1 MDRALRIL
9 VVDDEPDILE
19 TLEYSLAKKGY
30 EVATA
35 LDGLEGLDK
44 AKRLPPDFMILDVML
59 PGCNGYEVSRMLK
72 EWMENDPE
80 AKPFPIMLLTA
91 RKVDSHDREKFI
103 ATWSRAAR
111 MALSGQNPS
120 SSTVSGSSAL
130 QTLYMIRL
138 AWGATPDTG
147 TSKLVVTAWIR
158 SLRMFPTAVLATWV
172 P

>member
-9 VVDDEPDILE
+9 IVDDEPDILE
-19 TLEYSLAKKGY
+19 TLEYSLERKGY

-44 AKRLPPDFMILDVML
+44 AKRFPPDFMILDVML

-91 RKVDSHDREKFI
+91 RKVDTHDREKFI
-103 ATWSRAAR
+103 ATWSRADAC
-111 MALSGQNPS
+111 
-120 SSTVSGSSAL
+120 
-130 QTLYMIRL
+130 LYKPFEL
-138 AWGATPDTG
+138 DD
-147 TSKLVVTAWIR
+147 VVTHIHQ
-158 SLRMFPTAVLATWV
+158 LTAGAAS
-172 P
+172 

>member
-1 MDRALRIL
+1 MMDRALRIL

-44 AKRLPPDFMILDVML
+44 AKRLSPDFMILDVML

-80 AKPFPIMLLTA
+80 AKSFPIMLLTA

-103 ATWSRAAR
+103 ATWSRADACIYKPFE
-111 MALSGQNPS
+111 LEE
-120 SSTVSGSSAL
+120 
-130 QTLYMIRL
+130 
-138 AWGATPDTG
+138 
-147 TSKLVVTAWIR
+147 VVNTITELTQKAA
-158 SLRMFPTAVLATWV
+158 S
-172 P
+172 

>member
-1 MDRALRIL
+1 MKRSLRIL
-9 VVDDEPDILE
+9 IVDDEPDILE
-19 TLEYSLAKKGY
+19 TLEYSLERKGF

-44 AKRLPPDFMILDVML
+44 AKRMPPDFMILDVML

-103 ATWSRAAR
+103 ATWSRADAC
-111 MALSGQNPS
+111 LYKPFELDDV
-120 SSTVSGSSAL
+120 VSRITEL
-130 QTLYMIRL
+130 
-138 AWGATPDTG
+138 
-147 TSKLVVTAWIR
+147 TAKAA
-158 SLRMFPTAVLATWV
+158 S
-172 P
+172 

>member
-1 MDRALRIL
+1 MMDRALRIL

-19 TLEYSLAKKGY
+19 TLEYSLEKRGF

-44 AKRLPPDFMILDVML
+44 AKRMPPDFMILDVML

-80 AKPFPIMLLTA
+80 AKSFPIMLLTA

-103 ATWSRAAR
+103 ATWSRADACIYKPFE
-111 MALSGQNPS
+111 LEEVVNTI
-120 SSTVSGSSAL
+120 TVLTERAAS
-130 QTLYMIRL
+130 
-138 AWGATPDTG
+138 
-147 TSKLVVTAWIR
+147 
-158 SLRMFPTAVLATWV
+158 
-172 P
+172 

>member
-19 TLEYSLAKKGY
+19 TLAYSLAKKGY

-35 LDGLEGLDK
+35 LDGLEGLEK

-103 ATWSRAAR
+103 ATWSRADAC
-111 MALSGQNPS
+111 
-120 SSTVSGSSAL
+120 
-130 QTLYMIRL
+130 LYKPFEL
-138 AWGATPDTG
+138 EE
-147 TSKLVVTAWIR
+147 VVERINELTQRTA
-158 SLRMFPTAVLATWV
+158 S
-172 P
+172 

>member
-1 MDRALRIL
+1 MMDRALRIL

-19 TLEYSLAKKGY
+19 TLEYSLAKRGY

-80 AKPFPIMLLTA
+80 AKSFPIMLLTA

-103 ATWSRAAR
+103 ATWSRADACIYKPFE
-111 MALSGQNPS
+111 LE
-120 SSTVSGSSAL
+120 
-130 QTLYMIRL
+130 
-138 AWGATPDTG
+138 D
-147 TSKLVVTAWIR
+147 VVNTITELTQKAA
-158 SLRMFPTAVLATWV
+158 S
-172 P
+172 